1 MDAQPSSSLHA
12 RTQDGP
18 DSIDTSIP
26 LVDVVEVE
34 VYGRENRPPP
44 PAKAYKVK
52 IDHDHHLFQARRVTG
67 RDLLVKA
74 GKTPPEHYEI
84 EKRVHGGTYLA
95 IGLDQVVDLG
105 EPGIEV
111 FETFPL
117 DETEG

>member
-1 MDAQPSSSLHA
+1 MDNLPSNHPSQSEL
-12 RTQDGP
+12 
-18 DSIDTSIP
+18 IEV
-26 LVDVVEVE
+26 LVEIVEIE
-34 VYGRENRPPP
+34 MFGRENRPPP

-52 IDHDHHLFQARRVTG
+52 IDHSHYIFHKRRITG
-67 RDLLVKA
+67 RELLLKA

-84 EKRVHGGTYLA
+84 EKRVHGGKYVPV
-95 IGLDQVVDLG
+95 GLDEVVDLG